1 MDPFLKMDIF
11 FFVSTACVVVLT
23 ALVALMIFKLWKIL
37 GHIERI
43 AEIAGKE
50 AENIREDAAYMRG
63 KLMGVLDAMFA
74 FLPRRRKTKQAASS
88 EDGGHV
94 N

>member
-11 FFVSTACVVVLT
+11 FAVATAVTLLAGLLF
-23 ALVALMIFKLWKIL
+23 ALVAFKLWKIL

-50 AENIREDAAYMRG
+50 AEHLGQDAAYIRG
-63 KLMGVLDAMFA
+63 RLMGALDSIFS
-74 FLPRRRKTKQAASS
+74 FIPRRRARMREKK
-88 EDGGHV
+88 EE
-94 N
+94 